1 MDIPAKKKILFVDD
15 EPNILNG
22 LKRLLHDQRNIWDF
36 VFAGS
41 VDEALQRTAE
51 TDFDVIVTDI
61 TMPGRDGF
69 ELLRILRSAGKTKE
83 IPIVILSGLNQKEI
97 RIRALDNG
105 ATDLLNKPVDREDL
119 LARLRSS
126 LSMKSYQDEI
136 RAHSATL
143 EKKVRERTW
152 ELAESRRD
160 MILRLAN
167 VVEYKDKSMGSH
179 GLKSG
184 CYARIIAENLGL
196 ENLAVERLFLA
207 CPLHDIGMIAIP
219 EKILWKN
226 DILTYEEW
234 NMMREHCRIGREIL
248 SGQIQGVALFHSLGG
263 GKSGRGDHPDRNP
276 ILRMAASVAFT
287 HHEWWNGK
295 GYPQGLKGGEIPL
308 ESRIVA
314 LADAYDSLTSDRPHR
329 KAVPENE
336 ALALIRQKIGEQFD
350 PEVYVAFDRSI
361 PQFRQVQQQ
370 FSALDA
376 VAGEG

>member
-1 MDIPAKKKILFVDD
+1 MDVPAKKKILFVDD
-15 EPNILNG
+15 EPNILDG
-22 LKRLLHDQRNIWDF
+22 LKRLLHEQRNIWDC

-51 TDFDVIVTDI
+51 TDFDVIVSDI
-61 TMPGRDGF
+61 TMPGKDGF
-69 ELLRILRSAGKTKE
+69 ELLRALRESEKTKE
-83 IPIVILSGLNQKEI
+83 VPVIILTGLNQKEI
-97 RIRALDNG
+97 RVRALDDG

-126 LSMKSYQDEI
+126 IRMKSYQDEI
-136 RAHSATL
+136 RAHSTTL

-167 VVEYKDKSMGSH
+167 VVEYKDKNMGSH

-196 ENLAVERLFLA
+196 ENLVVERLFLA
-207 CPLHDIGMIAIP
+207 CPLHDIGMMAIP
-219 EKILWKN
+219 EKILLKH
-226 DILTYEEW
+226 DILTFDEW
-234 NMMREHCRIGREIL
+234 GMMREHCRIGHEIL
-248 SGQIQGVALFHSLGG
+248 SGQIRGVALFHSLGG

-276 ILRMAASVAFT
+276 ILRMAASMALT

-295 GYPQGLKGGEIPL
+295 GYPKGLKGGEIPL
-308 ESRIVA
+308 ESRIAA

-361 PQFRQVQQQ
+361 QKFRHVQQQ
-370 FSALDA
+370 FCELDS
-376 VAGEG
+376 VAGE